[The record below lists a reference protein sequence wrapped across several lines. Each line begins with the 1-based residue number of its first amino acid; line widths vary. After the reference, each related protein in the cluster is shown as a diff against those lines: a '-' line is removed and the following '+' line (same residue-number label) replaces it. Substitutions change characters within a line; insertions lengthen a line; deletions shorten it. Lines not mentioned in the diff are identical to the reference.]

1 MFENIFKLHRYD
13 EASIN
18 SVVLNVNQLE
28 YFTYLEIPHDIAKFL
43 SLYCVQEFNTPKG
56 PIELDYSDKIT
67 RECLRPWLKIETSI
81 FNTECG
87 FHMYKFQF
95 VDTRT
100 TDVVSLYFAYNL
112 QNSNPDKTSYIY
124 MKNRNAEGFNPF
136 KDGDGA
142 EHNYMLCPPTGF
154 TIPKDT
160 VFVAELIGGK
170 LELEKLTI
178 VGVCVEEE

>member
-1 MFENIFKLHRYD
+1 MFDNIFKLHRYD

-28 YFTYLEIPHDIAKFL
+28 YFTYLELPHDIAKFL
-43 SLYCVQEFNTPKG
+43 SLYCVQEFNTTKG

-142 EHNYMLCPPTGF
+142 GSASNTSDNSNSDSDDNTSDSSNC
-154 TIPKDT
+154 
-160 VFVAELIGGK
+160 GK
-170 LELEKLTI
+170 CCGK
-178 VGVCVEEE
+178 CMYCSK

>member
-1 MFENIFKLHRYD
+1 MFDNRFKLHKYD

-28 YFTYLEIPHDIAKFL
+28 YFTYLELPNDIAKFL

-81 FNTECG
+81 FNTEYG

-124 MKNRNAEGFNPF
+124 MKGRNAEGFNPF
-136 KDGDGA
+136 EDGDGA
-142 EHNYMLCPPTGF
+142 GSASNTSGDSDNNSDDNTDDSSNCYGCC
-154 TIPKDT
+154 
-160 VFVAELIGGK
+160 GK
-170 LELEKLTI
+170 CKY
-178 VGVCVEEE
+178 CSK